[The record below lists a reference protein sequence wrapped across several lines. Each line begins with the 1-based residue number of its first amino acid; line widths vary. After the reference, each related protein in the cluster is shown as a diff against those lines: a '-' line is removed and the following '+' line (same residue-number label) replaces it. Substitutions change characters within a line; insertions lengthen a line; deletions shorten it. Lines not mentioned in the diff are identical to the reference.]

1 MANIVDIV
9 PELKEDECLRIVDR
23 HKRVFTYPLHRH
35 NVMELNFIERGNG
48 ARRIVRDSEEFIGDF
63 DLVLLGRNLEHSWD
77 QGNCSSADIHELT
90 IHFDGDIFLKGMQG
104 KKVFESVNKMLR
116 DSTQGLS
123 FGMPAVLS
131 IYNMLNHLVNEPD
144 HFEQILLFE
153 RIFYELAK
161 SPYRVLTKVH
171 HELPDYSEA
180 AGKVTKIKAFIQN
193 NYHKKLSLKDLVAYS
208 ELPSSSLNRLFKL
221 QTGMTV
227 YDYLILIRLE
237 KAARKLIDTNNLIT
251 DIAKTCGFNNISNFN
266 RSFKSNYNITPREY
280 RETFQKEKQSV

>member
-1 MANIVDIV
+1 MDTIVDIT

-48 ARRIVRDSEEFIGDF
+48 ARRVVRDNIEFIGDY

-77 QGNCSSADIHELT
+77 QGNCTSADIRELT

-104 KKVFESVNKMLR
+104 KKVFDSVNKMLR
-116 DSTQGLS
+116 DSSQGLS
-123 FGMPAVLS
+123 FGITSVMS
-131 IYNMLNHLVNEPD
+131 IYNTLNRLVNETD
-144 HFEQILLFE
+144 HFEQIILFE
-153 RIFYELAK
+153 RVFYELAK
-161 SPYRVLTKVH
+161 SPYRILTRIQ
-171 HELPDYSEA
+171 HELPDYTQA
-180 AGKVTKIKAFIQN
+180 TNKVAKIKTYIQN
-193 NYHKKLSLKDLVAYS
+193 NFHKKLSLQDLVIFS
-208 ELPSSSLNRLFKL
+208 DLPATSLNRLFKM

-227 YDYLILIRLE
+227 YEYLILLRLE
-237 KAARKLIDTNNLIT
+237 KAARKLIDTNSRVV

-266 RSFKSNYNITPREY
+266 RSFKAYYNLTPREY

>member
-1 MANIVDIV
+1 MDTIVDIT

-48 ARRIVRDSEEFIGDF
+48 ARRVVRDNIEFIGDY

-77 QGNCSSADIHELT
+77 QGNCTSADIRELT

-104 KKVFESVNKMLR
+104 KKVFDSVNKMLR
-116 DSTQGLS
+116 DSSQGLS
-123 FGMPAVLS
+123 FGITSVMS
-131 IYNMLNHLVNEPD
+131 IYNMLNRLVNETD
-144 HFEQILLFE
+144 HFEQIILFE
-153 RIFYELAK
+153 RVFYELAK
-161 SPYRVLTKVH
+161 SPYRILTRIQ
-171 HELPDYSEA
+171 HELPDYTQA
-180 AGKVTKIKAFIQN
+180 TNKVAKIKTYIQN
-193 NYHKKLSLKDLVAYS
+193 NFHKKLSLQDLVIFS
-208 ELPSSSLNRLFKL
+208 DLPATSLNRLFKM

-227 YDYLILIRLE
+227 YEYLILLRLE
-237 KAARKLIDTNNLIT
+237 KAARKLIDTNSRVV

-266 RSFKSNYNITPREY
+266 RSFKAYYNLTPREY